1 MQKNG
6 GFIKDLMK
14 YMQMSV
20 DQSLIARP
28 KQGGIPPEKYKHHS
42 RDKLQVKNTHVKRLL
57 IMKCFTGPF

>member
-28 KQGGIPPEKYKHHS
+28 KQGGIPPEKYKLHA
-42 RDKLQVKNTHVKRLL
+42 RNKL
-57 IMKCFTGPF
+57 